1 MVMVF
6 YVFSPVFLSFSLFSY
21 VFLCFFINFL
31 SFSLFYKIFQVI
43 LYIGS
48 CSRLRR
54 FLFLNSSGRWIV
66 FWKCSLHVYICILLV
81 YMFIYMVS
89 TSLSTQVLWVVTCS
103 SRLKP
108 PCYAWVNEVNL
119 YDTGLFEINVQFYA
133 WTW

>member
-1 MVMVF
+1 MFCNVLVMVF

-48 CSRLRR
+48 CSRLRW
-54 FLFLNSSGRWIV
+54 FLFLNSSGIWIM
-66 FWKCSLHVYICILLV
+66 FWKYSLHVYICILLV
-81 YMFIYMVS
+81 YMFIYMAS

-108 PCYAWVNEVNL
+108 PCYTQVNEVNL
-119 YDTGLFEINVQFYA
+119 YGSVYLE
-133 WTW
+133 